1 MTKYL
6 LTFLIISFAFL
17 QTAFAQND
25 LKGAITDE
33 SNTPIFFATVAL
45 YNQADSTI
53 AKSASSGE
61 NGNYKLVDI
70 KNGKYYLEVS
80 MVGYATE
87 SKGNLVFPK
96 DGSAKVNFKLF
107 TDVKLLT
114 AVEVTDKKPLL
125 EQRSDRLI
133 VNVAENITSMNSN
146 LLDVMKKVPGIIVA
160 GDRIKLA
167 GSSNLTILINGKTTK
182 YMDIESLMKDMPGDN
197 IKRVEIIHQP
207 GAEFDASGTGAI
219 INIILKKNSLYGTS
233 GSVNVGVGKG
243 KLWRYKTG
251 ISLSHYQGNVNIN
264 GSLGY
269 RNSGYFEGLTIDRRV
284 KEDRYHQVSDQTDK
298 STNYR
303 ANLALDWDINDK
315 HRIGFQSRYI
325 NHQSDYLTY
334 NITDIIF
341 ASEPTNKIESNIPED
356 SFWKLRSINPYYTF
370 EIDTLGQKLE
380 VDVNYITFWNGSES
394 ILTATDLE
402 ANSVLGKQKYD
413 RPGNTKIFV
422 SKLDYTYPFSKNLK
436 LQIGAKYSVADLDN
450 DLQSSFDNAG
460 EWINNPSESNHY
472 LFEETI
478 KAAYSKLSFNKD
490 KWSGT
495 LGLRYED
502 SDSQGQSVGIDTT
515 LHRRIQQLF
524 PSASLSRNLTK
535 QLTGTIAY
543 SYRLDRPRYST
554 LNPFRYSLDQFTSQR
569 GNPALRPEFT
579 NSMKFTLAY
588 EKQPFFN
595 IEYKLN
601 TDAMVEVIEQDDAT
615 GEAFKTT
622 VNLNSKKNFNVSLFF
637 PLDFIPKITG
647 YAGVIANHV
656 QFDSPYLDQ
665 TFDQSKWDY
674 TGFVQM
680 NFTLPGKIES
690 EVSGWYTTG
699 GLEGIINSEWLYGV
713 DIGFSK
719 KFMDDKAKISIGVD
733 NLLYR
738 FFHGDVVYSN
748 IDMNIISTWDAPVFN
763 IQLRYK
769 FGNQHMK
776 SKKRRSGASEELRR
790 TGKD

>member
-1 MTKYL
+1 MTKQL
-6 LTFLIISFAFL
+6 FSLVFISFIFF
-17 QTAFAQND
+17 QTSLAQSN
-25 LKGAITDE
+25 LSGRITDE
-33 SNTPIFFATVAL
+33 SNEPIFFATVAL
-45 YNQADSTI
+45 YNKADSII

-61 NGNYKLVDI
+61 NGNYKLTDI
-70 KNGKYYLEVS
+70 KDGKYYLEVS
-80 MVGYATE
+80 MVGYATKTKE
-87 SKGNLVFPK
+87 NLVFP
-96 DGSAKVNFKLF
+96 SASTKINFKLS

-125 EQRSDRLI
+125 EQLSDRLV

-207 GAEFDASGTGAI
+207 GAEFDASGTGPI

-233 GSVNVGVGKG
+233 GNVNMGFERDKA
-243 KLWRYKTG
+243 WTYKTG

-264 GSLGY
+264 GSIGY
-269 RNSGYFEGLTIDRRV
+269 RNSGYQEVLTVDRSV
-284 KEDRYHQVSDQTDK
+284 QDDRYLQVSNM
-298 STNYR
+298 SGRSINYR
-303 ANLALDWDINDK
+303 ANLALDWDVSEK
-315 HRIGFQSRYI
+315 HRLGFQSRYI
-325 NHQSDYLTY
+325 DHQSDEQNKNLTTISFKS
-334 NITDIIF
+334 N
-341 ASEPTNKIESNIPED
+341 PTQKINSTNPED
-356 SFWKLRSINPYYTF
+356 SFWKLRSINPYYTY
-370 EIDTLGQKLE
+370 EIDTLGQKFE
-380 VDVNYITFWNGSES
+380 VDVNYITFWNDAES
-394 ILTATDLE
+394 ILTASDVET
-402 ANSVLGKQKYD
+402 NNILGKQKYNK
-413 RPGNTKIFV
+413 PGNTKIFV
-422 SKLDYTYPFSKNLK
+422 SKLDYTFPFSKRLK
-436 LQIGAKYSVADLDN
+436 LQIGAKYSLADLDN

-460 EWINNPSESNHY
+460 QWIKNSSESNHY
-472 LFEETI
+472 LFDETI
-478 KAAYSKLSFNKD
+478 KAAYTKLSFYKD

-495 LGLRYED
+495 LGLRYEN

-515 LHRRIQQLF
+515 LNRRIQQFF
-524 PSASLSRNLTK
+524 PSASLSRNITK

-595 IEYKLN
+595 IAYKLN

-615 GEAFKTT
+615 GEAFKST
-622 VNLNSKKNFNVSLFF
+622 VNLDSKKNFNVSLFF

-699 GLEGIINSEWLYGV
+699 GLEGIIDSEWLYGV

-719 KFMDDKAKISIGVD
+719 KFMKDKAKISVGVES
-733 NLLYR
+733 LFSR
-738 FFHGDVVYSN
+738 FFHGTVAYSN
-748 IDMNIISTWDAPVFN
+748 IDMNVIQTWDAPVFN
-763 IQLRYK
+763 MQLRYK

-776 SKKRRSGASEELRR
+776 SKKHRSGASEELRR

>member
-6 LTFLIISFAFL
+6 FSFIIISFAFL
-17 QTAFAQND
+17 QTAVAQND
-25 LKGAITDE
+25 LTGAITDE
-33 SNTPIFFATVAL
+33 DDKSIFFATVAL
-45 YNQADSTI
+45 YNQTDSTI
-53 AKSASSGE
+53 AKSASSGK
-61 NGNYKLVDI
+61 NGNYELVDI
-70 KNGKYYLEVS
+70 KSGKYYLEVS
-80 MVGYATE
+80 MVGYATK
-87 SKGNLVFPK
+87 SKANLVFPR
-96 DGSAKVNFKLF
+96 DASTKVNFKLL

-114 AVEVTDKKPLL
+114 AVEVIDKKPLL
-125 EQRSDRLI
+125 EQLSDRLV

-207 GAEFDASGTGAI
+207 GAEFDASGTGPI

-233 GSVNVGVGKG
+233 GNVNMGFEQGKA
-243 KLWRYKTG
+243 WSYKTG
-251 ISLSHYQGNVNIN
+251 LSLSHYQGSVNIN

-269 RNSGYFEGLTIDRRV
+269 RNSGYIEVLTVDRSV
-284 KEDRYHQVSDQTDK
+284 QDDRYLQVSDMGGRSK
-298 STNYR
+298 NYR
-303 ANLALDWDINDK
+303 ANLALDWDVNEK

-325 NHQSDYLTY
+325 DHQSDDKNENLTTISFKS
-334 NITDIIF
+334 NPAQKIN
-341 ASEPTNKIESNIPED
+341 STNPED
-356 SFWKLRSINPYYTF
+356 SFWKLRSINPYYTY
-370 EIDTLGQKLE
+370 EIDTLGQKFE
-380 VDVNYITFWNGSES
+380 VDVNYITFWNDAES
-394 ILTATDLE
+394 ILTARDVET
-402 ANSVLGKQKYD
+402 NNILGKQKYNK
-413 RPGNTKIFV
+413 PGNTKIFV
-422 SKLDYTYPFSKNLK
+422 TKLDYTYPFSKNLK
-436 LQIGAKYSVADLDN
+436 LQLGAKYSLADLDN

-460 EWINNPSESNHY
+460 QWINNSSESNHY
-472 LFEETI
+472 LFDETI

-502 SDSQGQSVGIDTT
+502 SDSQGQSVGVDTT
-515 LHRRIQQLF
+515 LNRRIQQFF
-524 PSASLSRNLTK
+524 PSASLSRNITK
-535 QLTGTIAY
+535 QLTGIISY

-569 GNPALRPEFT
+569 GNPELRPEFT

-595 IEYKLN
+595 IQYKLN

-615 GEAFKTT
+615 GEAFKST
-622 VNLNSKKNFNVSLFF
+622 VNLDSKKNFNVSLFF

-699 GLEGIINSEWLYGV
+699 GLEGIIDAEWLYGV

-719 KFMDDKAKISIGVD
+719 KFMKGKAKISVGVEGLF
-733 NLLYR
+733 NR
-738 FFHGDVVYSN
+738 FFHGTVAYSN
-748 IDMNIISTWDAPVFN
+748 IDMNIIQTWDAPVFN
-763 IQLRYK
+763 MQLRYK

-776 SKKRRSGASEELRR
+776 SKKHRSGASEELRR